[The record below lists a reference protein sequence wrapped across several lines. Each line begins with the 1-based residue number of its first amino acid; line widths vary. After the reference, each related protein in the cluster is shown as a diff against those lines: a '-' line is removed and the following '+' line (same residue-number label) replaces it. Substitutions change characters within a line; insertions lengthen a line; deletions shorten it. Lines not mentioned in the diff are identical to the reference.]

1 MEPAYRDG
9 DRVLVN
15 RLAYRLRP
23 PRVGD
28 VVVLRD
34 PERTGKHLLKRVAVG
49 PEGGERSVGGMGDR
63 GQRRGEPGLAVV
75 WGCVGG
81 GDRRQG
87 DDEVLSWR
95 LDG

>member
-34 PERTGKHLLKRVAVG
+34 PERAGKHLLKRVGCGA
-49 PEGGERSVGGMGDR
+49 GGRQRSMGGMGRR
-63 GQRRGEPGLAVV
+63 GQR
-75 WGCVGG
+75 
-81 GDRRQG
+81 
-87 DDEVLSWR
+87 
-95 LDG
+95 